1 MTITFDE
8 ALKIQNSRVCS
19 DCYGAVIAV
28 RNRETKEYEIK
39 CSTPG
44 CLCRGTISR
53 TTLYRRQAKNI
64 AEAHDAKDTL
74 KKALPWLDPNR
85 GKSEVDLLKELGF

>member
-1 MTITFDE
+1 MKFED

-19 DCYGAVIAV
+19 DCYGPVICV
-28 RNRETKEYEIK
+28 RNRATGEYDIQ

-53 TTLYRRQAKNI
+53 HTLYRRQAENA
-64 AEAHDAKDTL
+64 AEAHDARETL
-74 KKALPWLDPNR
+74 KKAVPWLDPNR
-85 GKSEVDLLKELGF
+85 GKSETDLLKELGF